1 MSTNVATPSSE
12 GSTPA
17 TATPTVTVLPLP
29 NGNSGNFTMDPPT
42 GNNNNS
48 NPALIPGVNGLGS
61 VSAGAR
67 SVHPAFGFGPI
78 LGWMMRGRN
87 TAFALLPSSSNHK
100 SLGLQDRHKFDTQS
114 LPLDRAYGDRISLW
128 ETLDKTWRAAWDNG
142 LESEHAQMA
151 SMSFF
156 SDTFFGLLSTVLRLV
171 LPALPY
177 LLVRQI
183 L

>member
-42 GNNNNS
+42 GNNS
-48 NPALIPGVNGLGS
+48 NPVEIPGVNGLGS
-61 VSAGAR
+61 VSAAAR
-67 SVHPAFGFGPI
+67 SVRPAIGFGPI
-78 LGWMMRGRN
+78 LRWMRGRS
-87 TAFALLPSSSNHK
+87 TAFALLPSSANHK

-114 LPLDRAYGDRISLW
+114 LPLDRAYGDTISLW
-128 ETLDKTWRAAWDNG
+128 ETLHKTWRAAWDNG
-142 LESEHAQMA
+142 LGFERTQMTPT
-151 SMSFF
+151 SFF
-156 SDTFFGLLSTVLRLV
+156 SDTLFGLFSVALRLA

-177 LLVRQI
+177 LVVQQI

>member
-12 GSTPA
+12 ESTPA

-48 NPALIPGVNGLGS
+48 SPALIPGVNGLGS
-61 VSAGAR
+61 VSAGTR

-78 LGWMMRGRN
+78 LRWMRGRN
-87 TAFALLPSSSNHK
+87 TAFALLPCSSNHK

-114 LPLDRAYGDRISLW
+114 LPLDRAYGDTIW
-128 ETLDKTWRAAWDNG
+128 ETLDKTSRAVWHNG
-142 LESEHAQMA
+142 LGFGRTQMTWT
-151 SMSFF
+151 SLF
-156 SDTFFGLLSTVLRLV
+156 SDTFFGLFSMVLRLA

-177 LLVRQI
+177 LVVRQI

>member
-42 GNNNNS
+42 GNNS
-48 NPALIPGVNGLGS
+48 NPTYIPGVNGLGS

-67 SVHPAFGFGPI
+67 SVYPAFGFGP
-78 LGWMMRGRN
+78 LFRWMREGKL
-87 TAFALLPSSSNHK
+87 ALLPFLPNHIC
-100 SLGLQDRHKFDTQS
+100 LGLQRDRHKFETTQS
-114 LPLDRAYGDRISLW
+114 LPLDCAYGDTTSLW
-128 ETLDKTWRAAWDNG
+128 ETLNKIRRANWDNAFG
-142 LESEHAQMA
+142 FERIQMTLA
-151 SMSFF
+151 SFF
-156 SDTFFGLLSTVLRLV
+156 LNTLFGLSSVALRL
-171 LPALPY
+171 ALP
-177 LLVRQI
+177 LLPYIFVQQI

>member
-29 NGNSGNFTMDPPT
+29 NGNSGNFTMNPPT

-48 NPALIPGVNGLGS
+48 NPTEIPGVNGLGS

-67 SVHPAFGFGPI
+67 SVQPAFGFGPI
-78 LGWMMRGRN
+78 LRWIRGGN
-87 TAFALLPSSSNHK
+87 AAFALLPSSSDHE
-100 SLGLQDRHKFDTQS
+100 SLGLQDRHKFDIQS
-114 LPLDRAYGDRISLW
+114 LPPLDRAYGDTISLW

-142 LESEHAQMA
+142 LGSERTQMA
-151 SMSFF
+151 SMAFF
-156 SDTFFGLLSTVLRLV
+156 SDTFFGLFSTVLRLA

-177 LLVRQI
+177 LVVRQI